1 MSVIEKFVN
10 RSGLLA
16 KEENVQQLIAEIKEE
31 IEQDPVC
38 KKEFYDWWFSSK
50 YDGKVV
56 DVNVYYDEGETL
68 SFVLY
73 ELVKDSLGFWSV
85 NTDKVLGRA
94 EMNVED
100 IEELFGAEV
109 AQCVL
114 NGMKN

>member
-1 MSVIEKFVN
+1 MSVVEKIIR

-50 YDGKVV
+50 YDEQVV
-56 DVNVYYDEGETL
+56 DVNIYCDEDETL

-73 ELVKDSLGFWSV
+73 ELVKDGLGFWSV

-94 EMNVED
+94 EMNIKGVA
-100 IEELFGAEV
+100 ELFGEEV

-114 NGMKN
+114 N

>member
-1 MSVIEKFVN
+1 MSVVEKIIR

-50 YDGKVV
+50 YDEQV
-56 DVNVYYDEGETL
+56 VNVNIYYDEDETL

-94 EMNVED
+94 EMNIKDVA
-100 IEELFGAEV
+100 ELFGEEV

-114 NGMKN
+114 N

>member
-1 MSVIEKFVN
+1 MMKLEKIVN
-10 RSGLLA
+10 RTGLLV
-16 KEENVQQLIAEIKEE
+16 KEENLEQLITEIKEE

-50 YDGKVV
+50 YGDNVV
-56 DVNVYYDEGETL
+56 DVNVYYDEDETL

-73 ELVKDSLGFWSV
+73 ELVKDGLGFWSV

-94 EMNVED
+94 EMNVKD
-100 IEELFGAEV
+100 VVELFGAEV

-114 NGMKN
+114 N

>member
-1 MSVIEKFVN
+1 MYEKIIN

-16 KEENVQQLIAEIKEE
+16 KEENVQQLITEIKEE

-38 KKEFYDWWFSSK
+38 IREFYDWWFSSK
-50 YDGKVV
+50 YDGQVV
-56 DVNVYYDEGETL
+56 DVNVYYDEDETL

-73 ELVKDSLGFWSV
+73 ELVEDSLGFWSV

-114 NGMKN
+114 N

>member
-1 MSVIEKFVN
+1 MSVVEKIIR

-50 YDGKVV
+50 YDEQVV
-56 DVNVYYDEGETL
+56 DVNIYCDEDETL

-73 ELVKDSLGFWSV
+73 ELVKDGLGFWSV

-94 EMNVED
+94 EMNIKDVA
-100 IEELFGAEV
+100 ELFGEEV

-114 NGMKN
+114 N

>member
-1 MSVIEKFVN
+1 MYEKIIS

-16 KEENVQQLIAEIKEE
+16 KEE

-38 KKEFYDWWFSSK
+38 KEEFYDWWFSSK
-50 YDGKVV
+50 YDEYAV
-56 DVNVYYDEGETL
+56 DVNVYYDEDETL

-73 ELVKDSLGFWSV
+73 EFVQDSLGFWSV
-85 NTDKVLGRA
+85 NTNRVLGRA

-114 NGMKN
+114 N

>member
-1 MSVIEKFVN
+1 MMKLEKIVN

-31 IEQDPVC
+31 IEQDSAC

-50 YDGKVV
+50 YGDNVV
-56 DVNVYYDEGETL
+56 DVNVYYDEDEDETL

-73 ELVKDSLGFWSV
+73 ELVKDDLGFWSV

-94 EMNVED
+94 EMNAKDVA
-100 IEELFGAEV
+100 ELFGAEV
-109 AQCVL
+109 AQCVSL
-114 NGMKN
+114 K

>member
-1 MSVIEKFVN
+1 MYEKIVN

-16 KEENVQQLIAEIKEE
+16 KEENVCQLIADIKEE
-31 IEQDPVC
+31 IEQDPICV
-38 KKEFYDWWFSSK
+38 KEFYDWWFSSK
-50 YDGKVV
+50 YDDQVV
-56 DVNVYYDEGETL
+56 DVNVYYDEDETL

-73 ELVKDSLGFWSV
+73 ELVQDSLGFWSV

-100 IEELFGAEV
+100 VAELFGAEV

-114 NGMKN
+114 N

>member
-1 MSVIEKFVN
+1 MRVIEKFVN

-16 KEENVQQLIAEIKEE
+16 KEENLQQLIAEIKEE

-50 YDGKVV
+50 YDGQVV
-56 DVNVYYDEGETL
+56 DVNVYYDEDETL

-73 ELVKDSLGFWSV
+73 ELVQDSLGFWSV

-109 AQCVL
+109 AKCVL
-114 NGMKN
+114 N